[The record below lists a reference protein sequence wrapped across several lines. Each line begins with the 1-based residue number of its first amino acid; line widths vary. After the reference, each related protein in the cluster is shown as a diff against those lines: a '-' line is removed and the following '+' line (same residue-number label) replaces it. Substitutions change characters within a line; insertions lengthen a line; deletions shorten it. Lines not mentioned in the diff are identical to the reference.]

1 MEMIVIWPKQ
11 TEEDRM
17 EEVLM
22 FALENIAVK
31 KMIREP
37 EELEQAIYTDEVV

>member
-11 TEEDRM
+11 TEEDRL

-22 FALENIAVK
+22 FALENITVK

-37 EELEQAIYTDEVV
+37 E